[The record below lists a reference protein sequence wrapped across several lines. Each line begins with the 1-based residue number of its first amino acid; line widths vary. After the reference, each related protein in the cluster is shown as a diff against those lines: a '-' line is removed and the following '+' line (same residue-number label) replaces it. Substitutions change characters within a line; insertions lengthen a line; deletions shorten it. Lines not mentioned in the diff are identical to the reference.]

1 MSYIISVSSSKGG
14 PGKTTTVANMADYFA
29 LKGKKVAVLDTDPNE
44 NFSKWYNKGTYEDA
58 FKGVDLVRIT
68 DEETIIEEA
77 DKAALD
83 HDVVLIDV
91 AGVKSKGLL
100 YAAGISDLV
109 VIPAQP
115 SEDDID
121 EAIKTVR
128 EVQNAAKLSRREIKY
143 RVLLTQTRKGTIV
156 LEHAAK
162 QFENMNGIKIFRAT
176 IGQRE
181 VHKQA
186 RFYGTTAVRFEPK
199 GQGATEYA
207 NFTKEL
213 LKFLKDG
220 DAAEK
225 KVSDKKSKAA

>member
-14 PGKTTTVANMADYFA
+14 PGKTTTIANLADYFA
-29 LKGKKVAVLDTDPNE
+29 IKGKSVAVLDTDPNE
-44 NFSKWYNKGTYEDA
+44 NFSKWHSKGTYDDA
-58 FKGVDLVRIT
+58 FKGVDLVTIT
-68 DEETIIEEA
+68 NEESIISDAET
-77 DKAALD
+77 AAED

-109 VIPAQP
+109 IIPAQP

-162 QFENMNGIKIFRAT
+162 QFEDLNGINIFRAT

-186 RFYGTTAVRFEPK
+186 RFYGTTAVRLEPK
-199 GQGATEYA
+199 GKG
-207 NFTKEL
+207 
-213 LKFLKDG
+213 
-220 DAAEK
+220 AAEYSSFAK
-225 KVSDKKSKAA
+225 EMVQFLNSKDKPEAKVKAA

>member
-14 PGKTTTVANMADYFA
+14 PGKTTTVANMADCFA

-58 FKGVDLVRIT
+58 FKGVDLIRIT
-68 DEETIIEEA
+68 NEEMIIEEA

-128 EVQNAAKLSRREIKY
+128 EVQNAAKLSRRDIKY

-162 QFENMNGIKIFRAT
+162 QFEDLNSIQIFRAT

-186 RFYGTTAVRFEPK
+186 RFYGTTAMRLESK

-207 NFTKEL
+207 TFTKEMVE
-213 LKFLKDG
+213 FLKVG
-220 DAAEK
+220 DVGEK
-225 KVSDKKSKAA
+225 KPSKKSKAA

>member
-14 PGKTTTVANMADYFA
+14 PGKTTTVANLADYFA

-44 NFSKWYNKGTYEDA
+44 NFSKWHSKGTFDDA
-58 FKGVDLVRIT
+58 FKGVDLIRIT
-68 DEETIIEEA
+68 NEENIISDAE
-77 DKAALD
+77 DAAEN

-121 EAIKTVR
+121 EAIKTVH
-128 EVQNAAKLSRREIKY
+128 EVQNAAKLSRREIKH

-162 QFENMNGIKIFRAT
+162 QFEDLNNMQIFRAT

-186 RFYGTTAVRFEPK
+186 RFYGTTAMRFEPK
-199 GQGATEYA
+199 GKGAIEYSA
-207 NFTKEL
+207 FGKEL
-213 LKFLKDG
+213 VRFLKQEEV
-220 DAAEK
+220 ASVK
-225 KVSDKKSKAA
+225 PSKKSKAA

>member
-14 PGKTTTVANMADYFA
+14 PGKTTTVANMADCFS
-29 LKGKKVAVLDTDPNE
+29 LEGKKVAVLDTDPNE
-44 NFSKWYNKGTYEDA
+44 NFSRWYSKGTYENA
-58 FKGVDLVRIT
+58 FKNVDLIQIT
-68 DEETIIEEA
+68 NEEMIIEEA

-128 EVQNAAKLSRREIKY
+128 EVQNAAKLSRRNIKY

-162 QFENMNGIKIFRAT
+162 QFEDLNGIKIFRAT

-181 VHKQA
+181 IHKQA
-186 RFYGTTAVRFEPK
+186 RFHGTTAMRMEPK
-199 GQGATEYA
+199 GLAAKEYSA
-207 NFTKEL
+207 FTKEL
-213 LKFLKDG
+213 VKFLKEVDG
-220 DAAEK
+220 AEK
-225 KVSDKKSKAA
+225 AASKKSKAA